1 MFKKS
6 SLLLI
11 VIVLLIS
18 LTSCAG
24 GMYGAYD
31 AYYSETSGE
40 SYLDLEEKGYIDA
53 SVNNKVNVSLDS
65 SNAAYSNLRRMIKS
79 GYNIDPNAVNIEQM
93 LNYFNYSYINN
104 SENVLNSF
112 LELGDCPWNEKSKLL
127 SVAIKAK
134 DYEINNN
141 VRNNFVFLL
150 DVSGSMYSE
159 DKLPLMVNSFK
170 ILIDN
175 LKDDDRI
182 SIVTYASGDAVL
194 LDGGYGYEK
203 TKISAIISDLEASG
217 STAGSRGIK
226 TAYELAQKH
235 YIEGGNNRVFLA
247 TDGDFNVGISSIE
260 ELEKFISKKRETG
273 VYLSLFGFGT
283 GNLKSSTMDTL
294 ASAGNGNY
302 YYIDSI
308 LEAKKVFISELGG
321 TLMTVAK
328 DSKASVEFNEEVVSK
343 YRVIGYENKILTDEE
358 FDNNET
364 DAGEIGAGH
373 TTICLIEVVLK
384 ENANVSETDFIAK
397 ATLRYKDVL
406 DGSLDKEVVNV
417 CQNVTTDLS
426 TDFIFASAVAE
437 FGLLLRNSNYKGN
450 ASYDSILARVN
461 NEEYA
466 KDIYKKEFCDLVS
479 IMADRQNSVVNKL
492 KVEY

>member
-1 MFKKS
+1 MVKKS

-11 VIVLLIS
+11 IILLIS
-18 LTSCAG
+18 LTSCAAS
-24 GMYGAYD
+24 GMNGMYD
-31 AYYSETSGE
+31 AYYPEYSGE
-40 SYLDLEEKGYIDA
+40 EYLELQEKGYIETI
-53 SVNNKVNVSLDS
+53 VNNKVNVSLDS
-65 SNAAYSNLRRMIKS
+65 SNAGYSNLRRLIKN
-79 GYNIDPNAVNIEQM
+79 GNVIDPNSVNIEQM
-93 LNYFNYSYINN
+93 LNYFNYSYVNN
-104 SENVLNSF
+104 SENVLNSY
-112 LELGDCPWNEKSKLL
+112 LELGNCPWNDESKLL

-141 VRNNFVFLL
+141 IRNNFVFLL

-159 DKLPLMVNSFK
+159 NKLPLMINAFK
-170 ILIDN
+170 ILTDN
-175 LKDDDRI
+175 LNDNDRV
-182 SIVTYASGDAVL
+182 SIVTYASGDQIL

-235 YIEGGNNRVFLA
+235 FIEGGNNRVFLA
-247 TDGDFNVGISSIE
+247 TDGDFNVGISSIDG
-260 ELEKFISKKRETG
+260 LEKFISEKRETG
-273 VYLSLFGFGT
+273 VYLSLFGFGS

-308 LEAKKVFISELGG
+308 LEAQKVFISELGG

-328 DSKASVEFNEEVVSK
+328 DAKAQVEFNKDIVEK

-384 ENANVSETDFIAK
+384 EDVVLENDLIAK

-406 DGSLDKEVVNV
+406 DSELDKEVVTKCERINPE
-417 CQNVTTDLS
+417 LS
-426 TDFIFASAVAE
+426 KDFIFASAVAE
-437 FGLLLRNSNYKGN
+437 FGLLLRDSQYKGN
-450 ASYDSILARVN
+450 ASYESILARVN
-461 NEEYA
+461 NDTYTS
-466 KDIYKKEFCDLVS
+466 DIYKKEFCDLVL
-479 IMADRQNSVVNKL
+479 MMNDRNEQ
-492 KVEY
+492 